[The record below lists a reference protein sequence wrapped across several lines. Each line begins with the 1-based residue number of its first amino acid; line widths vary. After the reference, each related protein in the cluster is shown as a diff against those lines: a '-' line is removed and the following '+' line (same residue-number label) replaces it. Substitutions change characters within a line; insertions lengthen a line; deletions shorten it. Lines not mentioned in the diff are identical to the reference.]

1 MMKRNLRKI
10 ALVVFLLLGV
20 VTGYHYVYAQ
30 NFLDT
35 KPTMQFSIPKNYG
48 LLVTIYQ
55 QGGNTV
61 FWFEAEDGTLR
72 RVLMDGSGEFELEV
86 WAITRQ

>member
-1 MMKRNLRKI
+1 MSRSIKKM
-10 ALVVFLLLGV
+10 AVVVLMVIGAAVGFR
-20 VTGYHYVYAQ
+20 YVYAQ

-35 KPTMQFSIPKNYG
+35 KPTMQFSIPKDYG

-55 QGGNTV
+55 SGAETI
-61 FWFEAEDGTLR
+61 FWFESEDGTLR
-72 RVLMDGSGEFELEV
+72 RVEMTTQSGEFITEV